1 VPIVFSILHAG
12 IIRDLNSL
20 AFAGSEVWNIRLRDV
35 FIRLL
40 GVIVLGIVHDDP
52 ASKLK
57 SRSRPATWS

>member
-1 VPIVFSILHAG
+1 MPIVFSILHAG

-20 AFAGSEVWNIRLRDV
+20 AFEGSEIWNIRIRDV

-40 GVIVLGIVHDDP
+40 GVIVLGIVHDNP
-52 ASKLK
+52 ASKLI

>member
-1 VPIVFSILHAG
+1 LHAG

-20 AFAGSEVWNIRLRDV
+20 AFAGSEVWNIRLWNI

-40 GVIVLGIVHDDP
+40 GVNVLGIVHDNP
-52 ASKLK
+52 ASKLI

>member
-20 AFAGSEVWNIRLRDV
+20 AFAGSEVWRLRNS

-40 GVIVLGIVHDDP
+40 GVNVLGIVHDNP

-57 SRSRPATWS
+57 FRSRPTT